1 MTRPQRDR
9 TFLIL
14 VGAAAAAAAAVVVV
28 RHVRGAHSGR
38 RVPGGILIGDA
49 VAYDALS
56 HRLLLGS
63 LFGRIAADVAAV
75 AREGARVLEV
85 GCGPGRL
92 SIRLADEDG
101 LDVTGVDLDPAM
113 IERARAN
120 AERPGKGDERRP
132 SFLVG
137 DVASL
142 AFPDGSF
149 DLVVS
154 TLSMHHWAYP
164 RAGLAEIG
172 RVLRP
177 GGRAL
182 LWDLRPGLV
191 PFHRH
196 LPDPVEHAHGSPLRV
211 VSATPW
217 RWPWKFN
224 LTQRIE
230 LVRSDGSPGDPGA

>member
-1 MTRPQRDR
+1 MTRRQRGQ
-9 TFLIL
+9 TFVIL
-14 VGAAAAAAAAVVVV
+14 LGAAAAAAPAIAVV
-28 RHVRGAHSGR
+28 RHVRGAHMGR

-49 VAYDALS
+49 GAYDALS

-63 LFGRIAADVAAV
+63 LFERIAADVAAV
-75 AREGARVLEV
+75 APEDARVLEV

-92 SIRLADEDG
+92 SMRLARQHG
-101 LDVTGVDLDPAM
+101 LDVTGLDLDPAM

-120 AERPGKGDERRP
+120 ADRPGNGDERRP
-132 SFLVG
+132 SFLIG

-149 DLVVS
+149 DLVVG
-154 TLSMHHWAYP
+154 TLSMHHWADP
-164 RAGLAEIG
+164 TAGLAEIG

-177 GGRAL
+177 GRRTL
-182 LWDLRPGLV
+182 LWDFRPGLV

-196 LPDPVEHAHGSPLRV
+196 LPDPVEHAHRSPLRIV
-211 VSATPW
+211 GATPW
-217 RWPWKFN
+217 RWPWRFN

-230 LVRSDGSPGDPGA
+230 LVRADGSPGHPGA